1 MSSEP
6 EHLQEAHTGT
16 WRTEQKI
23 KAQNT
28 LPWGASPKYS
38 PTQTVTQQINISN

>member
-23 KAQNT
+23 QAQNT
-28 LPWGASPKYS
+28 LP
-38 PTQTVTQQINISN
+38 